1 MSLLLLFATLFV
13 AYANGANDNIKG
25 VATLIGSRTL
35 SYRQG
40 LTLAT
45 GMTAIGSLLSVGL
58 AAELIKAFSGK
69 GLVPDAIANGPA
81 FHGAVAIGTGLT
93 VIAATLLGVPIST
106 THGLTGALVGA
117 GLVAVGRDVNF
128 SALQKTFLLPLI
140 LGPILAIPLGML
152 LYWLVDRLANRVA
165 KLSFSSR
172 GLTIGHCLSAGLVS
186 LARGLN
192 DTPKIVPLM
201 LIGSTISVQAGSIA
215 VAVAIALGGL
225 FNARRVATTMSERIA
240 TMDEPQGLGAN
251 LATGLLV
258 IAASRFGLPVST
270 THVAVGSIFGAGL
283 LSGKAD
289 RGVFGQILLSWVLTL
304 PIAAALSAVS
314 YWGLSRS

>member
-1 MSLLLLFATLFV
+1 
-13 AYANGANDNIKG
+13 
-25 VATLIGSRTL
+25 
-35 SYRQG
+35 
-40 LTLAT
+40 
-45 GMTAIGSLLSVGL
+45 
-58 AAELIKAFSGK
+58 
-69 GLVPDAIANGPA
+69 
-81 FHGAVAIGTGLT
+81 
-93 VIAATLLGVPIST
+93 
-106 THGLTGALVGA
+106 
-117 GLVAVGRDVNF
+117 VGRDVNF

-140 LGPILAIPLGML
+140 LGPMLAIPLGMG
-152 LYWLVDRLANRVA
+152 LYWLVDRLANRLA
-165 KLSFSSR
+165 NRLTKSSENPR

-215 VAVAIALGGL
+215 VAVAIALGGVL
-225 FNARRVATTMSERIA
+225 NARRVATTMSERIA

-270 THVAVGSIFGAGL
+270 THVAVGSIFGVGL

-289 RGVFGQILLSWVLTL
+289 RAVFGQILLSWVLTL
-304 PIAAALSAVS
+304 PIAAILSAVS

>member
-1 MSLLLLFATLFV
+1 MNVALLLSTLFV

-40 LTLAT
+40 LILAT

-69 GLVPDAIANGPA
+69 GLVPDAIANGSA

-93 VIAATLLGVPIST
+93 VIAATFLGFPIST

-140 LGPILAIPLGML
+140 LGPMLAIPLGMMV
-152 LYWLVDRLANRVA
+152 YWLVGRLA
-165 KLSFSSR
+165 KLSSSSR

-215 VAVAIALGGL
+215 VAVAIALGGV

-258 IAASRFGLPVST
+258 IAATRFGLPVST

-289 RGVFGQILLSWVLTL
+289 RAVFGQTLLSWVLTL
-304 PIAAALSAVS
+304 PIAAVLSAVS

>member
-1 MSLLLLFATLFV
+1 MNVALLLSTLFV

-69 GLVPDAIANGPA
+69 GLVPDAIANGSA

-93 VIAATLLGVPIST
+93 VIAATFLGFPIST

-140 LGPILAIPLGML
+140 LGPMLAIPLGMMV
-152 LYWLVDRLANRVA
+152 YWLVGRLA
-165 KLSFSSR
+165 KLSSSSR

-215 VAVAIALGGL
+215 VAVAIALGGV

-258 IAASRFGLPVST
+258 IAATRFGLPVST

-289 RGVFGQILLSWVLTL
+289 RAVFGQILLSWVLTL
-304 PIAAALSAVS
+304 PIAAVLSAVS

>member
-1 MSLLLLFATLFV
+1 MNVALLLSTLFV

-40 LTLAT
+40 LILAT

-69 GLVPDAIANGPA
+69 GLVPDAIANGSA

-93 VIAATLLGVPIST
+93 VIAATFLGFPIST

-140 LGPILAIPLGML
+140 LGPMLAIPLGMMV
-152 LYWLVDRLANRVA
+152 YWLVGRLA
-165 KLSFSSR
+165 KLSSSSR

-215 VAVAIALGGL
+215 VAVAIALGGV

-258 IAASRFGLPVST
+258 IAATRFGLPVST

-289 RGVFGQILLSWVLTL
+289 RAVFGQILLSWVLTL
-304 PIAAALSAVS
+304 PIAAVLSAVS